1 MEEKDINQLI
11 DSKNTQERSYR
22 NRSIIVILALF
33 FAGLSWL
40 FWTNNQVNNMND
52 KILVLN
58 DTIQSKES
66 KIVLLQDSLTRINIY
81 LHEADNFKTQKI
93 NITPEDRKHY
103 YSSTGQINEVFAR
116 MIYFQNREIEFNVNG
131 KSPEEGFNSPSF
143 MTYLLSNIGTIET
156 IELNTTSL
164 ESKFDKVS
172 DDYQAGDIVIYKSG
186 YCMMYFAT
194 NNPNDEYDSFVFGMT
209 PSGVLAL
216 KPDFAEEIARV
227 RPRY

>member
-1 MEEKDINQLI
+1 M
-11 DSKNTQERSYR
+11 RY
-22 NRSIIVILALF
+22 
-33 FAGLSWL
+33 
-40 FWTNNQVNNMND
+40 
-52 KILVLN
+52 
-58 DTIQSKES
+58 
-66 KIVLLQDSLTRINIY
+66 LL
-81 LHEADNFKTQKI
+81 E
-93 NITPEDRKHY
+93 
-103 YSSTGQINEVFAR
+103 
-116 MIYFQNREIEFNVNG
+116 IYFQNREIEFNVNG